1 MKTISTAI
9 NAQLEAEQFVYF
21 YTVELRL
28 SAITLYYTDADR
40 PVHYS
45 DIRYTPAPLSFADIA
60 YAAALSVDQVT
71 VEFGNAS
78 LALSAYLLG
87 EDARNRTIIISQ
99 GVMNAAGTVLGLTN
113 LFQGIVGEW
122 ELTEDRATIRAL
134 NELVLWRKR
143 PLRTASATCPWVF
156 KGTECGYAGAGAW
169 CDQSFSRCAELVN
182 QVNFGGFRFLPA
194 LMERQVW
201 WGRVP
206 R

>member
-9 NAQLEAEQFVYF
+9 NAQLEAEQFVYC
-21 YTVELRL
+21 YTVEIRFG
-28 SAITLYYTDADR
+28 AGTVYYTDADR
-40 PVHYS
+40 PVHYN
-45 DIRYTPAPLSFADIA
+45 DIRYSPIPISFADIA

-71 VEFGNAS
+71 VEFGNAN
-78 LALSAYLLG
+78 LTMSAYLLG
-87 EDARNRTIIISQ
+87 EDARNRTIIISHA
-99 GVMNAAGTVLGLTN
+99 VLNSAGTCLGLTN
-113 LFQGIVGEW
+113 LFQGIIGEW
-122 ELTEDRATIRAL
+122 EIAEDRATIRAL

-182 QVNFGGFRFLPA
+182 QANFGGFRFLPA
-194 LMERQVW
+194 LMEKQVW

>member
-9 NAQLEAEQFVYF
+9 NAQLEAEQFSYF

-40 PVHYS
+40 PVHYN
-45 DIRYTPAPLSFADIA
+45 DIRYTPAPLAFADIA
-60 YAAALSVDQVT
+60 YAAALSVDQVS
-71 VEFGNAS
+71 VEFGNAN
-78 LALSAYLLG
+78 LTMSAYLLG
-87 EDARNRTIIISQ
+87 EDARNRTTIISQ

-113 LFQGIVGEW
+113 LSQGIVGEW

-169 CDQSFSRCAELVN
+169 CDQSYSRCAELGN
-182 QVNFGGFRFLPA
+182 QANFGGFRFLPA
-194 LMERQVW
+194 LMEKQLW

>member
-194 LMERQVW
+194 LMEKQVW

>member
-169 CDQSFSRCAELVN
+169 CDQSFSRCAELAN
-182 QVNFGGFRFLPA
+182 QANFGGFRFLPA
-194 LMERQVW
+194 LMEKQVW

>member
-9 NAQLEAEQFVYF
+9 NAQLEAEQFVYC
-21 YTVELRL
+21 YTVEIRFG
-28 SAITLYYTDADR
+28 AGTVYYTDADR
-40 PVHYS
+40 AVHYS
-45 DIRYTPAPLSFADIA
+45 DIRYSPIPISFADIA

-71 VEFGNAS
+71 VEFGNAN
-78 LALSAYLLG
+78 LTMSAYLLG
-87 EDARNRTIIISQ
+87 EDARNRTIIISHA
-99 GVMNAAGTVLGLTN
+99 VLNSAGTCLGLTN
-113 LFQGIVGEW
+113 LFQGIIGEW
-122 ELTEDRATIRAL
+122 EITEDRATIRAL

-169 CDQSFSRCAELVN
+169 CDQSFSRCAELAN
-182 QVNFGGFRFLPA
+182 QANFGGFRFLPA
-194 LMERQVW
+194 LMEKQVW

>member
-9 NAQLEAEQFVYF
+9 NAQLEAEQFVYC
-21 YTVELRL
+21 YTVEIRFG
-28 SAITLYYTDADR
+28 AGTVYYTDADR
-40 PVHYS
+40 AVHYS
-45 DIRYTPAPLSFADIA
+45 DIRYSPIPISFADIA

-71 VEFGNAS
+71 VEFGNAN
-78 LALSAYLLG
+78 LTMSAYLLG
-87 EDARNRTIIISQ
+87 EDARNRTIIISHA
-99 GVMNAAGTVLGLTN
+99 VLNSAGTCLGLTN
-113 LFQGIVGEW
+113 LFQGIIGEW
-122 ELTEDRATIRAL
+122 EITEDRATIRAL

-169 CDQSFSRCAELVN
+169 CDQSFSRCAELAN
-182 QVNFGGFRFLPA
+182 QANFGGFRFLPA
-194 LMERQVW
+194 LMEKQLW

>member
-9 NAQLEAEQFVYF
+9 NAQLEAEQFSYF

-156 KGTECGYAGAGAW
+156 KGTECTYAGAGGW
-169 CDQSFSRCAELVN
+169 CDQSYSRCAELGN
-182 QVNFGGFRFLPA
+182 QANFGGFRFLPA
-194 LMERQVW
+194 LMEKQLW